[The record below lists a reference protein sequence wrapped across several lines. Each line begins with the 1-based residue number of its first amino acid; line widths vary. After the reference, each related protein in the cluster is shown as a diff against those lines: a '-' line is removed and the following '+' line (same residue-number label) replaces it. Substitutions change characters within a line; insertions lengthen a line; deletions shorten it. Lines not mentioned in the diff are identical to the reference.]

1 VLQGVRPLSQQLEL
15 AALGALV
22 LVAALIR
29 LPYLW
34 SIPQF
39 TDETAD
45 SLRSFSF
52 YEGQR
57 FPLHNVSDY
66 VGGLYNW
73 LEAGGFV
80 ILGANIYTPRLVACI
95 LGAAALATTYLLARE
110 MIGGPAAWL
119 AVALMATSAV
129 HIGGNS
135 HIAWSQETT
144 PLFLALALALLYRAV
159 RRHSGPSLLGA
170 GFVFGLTLQTHPT
183 AVVFLLG
190 AAAYFLW
197 KGRSLLRTRWP
208 YLAAGLFLVAYG
220 NMIVYNVSSGFQ
232 SLKTARSRDA
242 GYSEYRSRDLSSY
255 LAKEGHIVLTLLR
268 MPGGAVDAR
277 LDATAYLADPQVL
290 GYAGFTL
297 AGVVMLARAGNP
309 LPALTILGALLI
321 LPLFGAR
328 HDILP
333 RQGRYL
339 APLLPILF
347 TALAAA
353 AWSAAQAIN
362 HALVARGLT
371 GSVRYALGL
380 TAAMFIV
387 ALPLGPLNRYYA
399 QSVETGETNDRFF
412 DLLANIEASRQN
424 HEFVVLDRQLE
435 QEKLGGGGNT
445 VMTLNYM
452 LTLRGI
458 PHGDVSIESEKLSR
472 RYGDGPILIV
482 LGEKTYRNH
491 RHELSLEP
499 ILGRSTVEPPA
510 PYGVY
515 RLKAS

>member
-1 VLQGVRPLSQQLEL
+1 
-15 AALGALV
+15 
-22 LVAALIR
+22 
-29 LPYLW
+29 
-34 SIPQF
+34 
-39 TDETAD
+39 
-45 SLRSFSF
+45 
-52 YEGQR
+52 
-57 FPLHNVSDY
+57 
-66 VGGLYNW
+66 
-73 LEAGGFV
+73 
-80 ILGANIYTPRLVACI
+80 
-95 LGAAALATTYLLARE
+95 
-110 MIGGPAAWL
+110 
-119 AVALMATSAV
+119 
-129 HIGGNS
+129 
-135 HIAWSQETT
+135 
-144 PLFLALALALLYRAV
+144 
-159 RRHSGPSLLGA
+159 
-170 GFVFGLTLQTHPT
+170 
-183 AVVFLLG
+183 
-190 AAAYFLW
+190 
-197 KGRSLLRTRWP
+197 
-208 YLAAGLFLVAYG
+208 
-220 NMIVYNVSSGFQ
+220 
-232 SLKTARSRDA
+232 
-242 GYSEYRSRDLSSY
+242 
-255 LAKEGHIVLTLLR
+255 
-268 MPGGAVDAR
+268 
-277 LDATAYLADPQVL
+277 
-290 GYAGFTL
+290 
-297 AGVVMLARAGNP
+297 MLARAGNP
-309 LPALTILGALLI
+309 PPALTILGALLI

-353 AWSAAQAIN
+353 AWSTARAIN

-371 GSVRYALGL
+371 ASVRYALGL

-387 ALPLGPLNRYYA
+387 ALPLGPLNRYYT

-499 ILGRSTVEPPA
+499 TLGRSTVEPPA

-515 RLKAS
+515 RLKPS